1 MLKVLLV
8 LNFPLS
14 IEGKFFYEI
23 KSVASEVLE
32 PGSRSRVGPDRKHE
46 LHFGSLTLL
55 LSLESGR
62 GGPMW
67 FQTLNVK
74 AMS

>member
-8 LNFPLS
+8 LNFPS
-14 IEGKFFYEI
+14 SSSFFFYEI
-23 KSVASEVLE
+23 KRVASEVLE
-32 PGSRSRVGPDRKHE
+32 PGGRSRVGPGREQE
-46 LHFGSLTLL
+46 LHFGTLTLL
-55 LSLESGR
+55 LLLESGR
-62 GGPMW
+62 GEPMW